1 MCSGS
6 GSGSGS
12 GFGGSGSGSSFGSG
26 SVSSSCS
33 GSPGAFSCSC
43 LSDLSVKRWA
53 TKSAR
58 AVVAPD
64 ARATIAAGGGAPPGI
79 GLLLLR
85 SLRLPVL
92 VLREP
97 YSCFCSCAIAL
108 MSCRAFR
115 FRVRKP
121 VGRSSWRNG
130 VSPS

>member
-64 ARATIAAGGGAPPGI
+64 ARATIAPDGGAPPGI
-79 GLLLLR
+79 GLLR
-85 SLRLPVL
+85 SLQYGCCTSASAARALFLFLLVCHRTHVVPRL
-92 VLREP
+92 
-97 YSCFCSCAIAL
+97 
-108 MSCRAFR
+108 
-115 FRVRKP
+115 
-121 VGRSSWRNG
+121 
-130 VSPS
+130 